1 MTKKRKTLN
10 SEGNSSALMPVPVRE
25 RDVLKLYMQELA
37 RFKLLTPDEEKA
49 LLAEY
54 HETRDPDIFKRL
66 VQANLRFVVKIAFE
80 YATYGAKL
88 MDMIQEGNMGL
99 MKAVHD
105 FNPTKDVR
113 LTTYAVW
120 WIRSYIQDFLIRN
133 WSLVRIGTTASQK
146 KLFYRL
152 RKEQQRLEQ
161 MGIRPEIKQ
170 LAMNLGV
177 DEKDVELMQTRL
189 AGGDVSMSAPVKN
202 SKGESVDLNIENR
215 MADES
220 DLASEVL
227 EASEQSRLFKK
238 ALDEF
243 MPQLDDRELVIFKER
258 LLSEKPR
265 TLLEIGDDFKITKE
279 RARQIEEKIKD
290 KLKTFLAEKYPD
302 ISLN

>member
-1 MTKKRKTLN
+1 MTKKRKLPK
-10 SEGNSSALMPVPVRE
+10 SEAKTSSLLPVPVKE

-37 RFKLLTPDEEKA
+37 RFKLLTPEEEKA
-49 LLAEY
+49 LLEEY
-54 HETRDPDIFKRL
+54 YETHSPEIFKRL
-66 VQANLRFVVKIAFE
+66 IQANLRFVVKIAFE
-80 YATYGAKL
+80 YNNYGAKL
-88 MDMIQEGNMGL
+88 MDLIQEGNMGL

-120 WIRSYIQDFLIRN
+120 WIRSFIQDFLLRN
-133 WSLVRIGTTASQK
+133 WSLVRIGTTAAQK

-161 MGIRPEIKQ
+161 MGIRPQVKQ
-170 LAMNLGV
+170 LALNLGV
-177 DEKDVELMQTRL
+177 DERDVELMQTRL
-189 AGGDVSMSAPVKN
+189 AGGDVSLNAPIKN
-202 SKGESVDLNIENR
+202 SDGETENISIDNR
-215 MADES
+215 MIDES

-243 MPQLDDRELVIFKER
+243 IKLLDERELVIFKGR
-258 LLSEKPR
+258 MLSEKPR
-265 TLLEIGDDFKITKE
+265 TLQEIGNDYNVSKE
-279 RARQIEEKIKD
+279 RARQIEEKIKS
-290 KLKTFLAEKYPD
+290 KLKDFLAEKYPD